1 MPLLAIGELYERHC
15 LEEKNWY
22 RMNKSRLETERLAL
36 IEFFESNLKFLL
48 DDLGYTRSLEMEFDE
63 YVGAKFYF
71 LRYTNYHRQRQMEI
85 ILHRNSD
92 YRLWLIKRM
101 KGSAIPD
108 YYDNV
113 NIIDIPGLDLLTH
126 PTTYDS
132 MQHAVFSEEKK
143 RQYVLKMI
151 ELIKRHWLGVLEGS
165 QWIDRA
171 QIDKVSFNK
180 WGVKSGFHRDE
191 LLEKI
196 KTEFKFLE
204 NYGYKLIEDTN
215 LLPLYKQS
223 CTCEIIY
230 SNPDT
235 NENYRILNDYRD
247 YGFRI
252 EYFTSEGQIG
262 EMINYVL
269 TEDQDKEWEFVTRMA
284 NWLENRIRNT

>member
-1 MPLLAIGELYERHC
+1 
-15 LEEKNWY
+15 
-22 RMNKSRLETERLAL
+22 MNKSRLETERLAL

-48 DDLGYTRSLEMEFDE
+48 VDLGYTRSLEMEFDE
-63 YVGAKFYF
+63 NPGGPKYHF
-71 LRYTNYHRQRQMEI
+71 LRYTNYQRQRQVEI

-92 YRLWLIKRM
+92 YRLWTIKKLR
-101 KGSAIPD
+101 GSQIAD
-108 YYDNV
+108 YYDNESIV
-113 NIIDIPGLDLLTH
+113 DITDLDLMTN
-126 PTTYDS
+126 PSTYDT

-143 RQYVLKMI
+143 RQYVLKMV
-151 ELIKRHWLGVLEGS
+151 ELIKRHWLGILEGS

-171 QIDKVSFNK
+171 QIDKVSLTR

-204 NYGYKLIEDTN
+204 NYGYKLTEDTN